1 MKVQLEVL
9 LSQLGNPGRYQVF
22 IFLLLCLN
30 YFPLVFNHVI
40 MAFFGSRPKH
50 QCYSSAYLPGTV
62 QDSVTDFSMI
72 QMNYTSLGN
81 NATVTGQFESCSA
94 RYYDAGNQSMSIVC
108 PDSEESFLIYQK
120 SERESTIVTEWDLVC
135 SQAYLSSLATTIY
148 FCGVMVGGVVFG
160 HLADKFGRKPVM
172 LISLFMPIV
181 VGIAT
186 SFAPWYSVFV
196 TLRFIQGVLMQGL
209 QTSTYTLAM
218 ELFLPQ
224 HRSYAGA
231 ILECFWG
238 LTVMTV
244 PLLAYLIPNWRHLQ
258 LVVSLPSLLA
268 VFYICFMPESLRW
281 LILKNRVEKAE
292 AQISKITAWNKQ
304 AFPHHAWED
313 VKLQLGTMAQ
323 DTKQYSMLDLL
334 KTPNLRK
341 RSLVL
346 FYLWFAISIGYYGLT
361 WRLTSLPGNKY
372 LNFFIAGCV
381 EFVAYTLV
389 IYITKRFGRK
399 KPLLT
404 YFMLASLF
412 MIGAGVVP
420 LALKNVSVYVTSG
433 LAIAGKF
440 AMGGLFSVIFLYTSE
455 LYPTIVRNIGM
466 GSCAFWTRVG
476 GVIAPQIIVLDHF
489 SNKSM
494 PLILFGLVTLIG
506 GFLTILLPETLGRK
520 LPDNID
526 DVEQSGSHDN
536 IVNGEEMKSLNSN
549 PDHDAKQENV

>member
-1 MKVQLEVL
+1 MKVQIEVL

-50 QCYSSAYLPGTV
+50 QCHSSAYLAGYMTNSISNFNDV
-62 QDSVTDFSMI
+62 QL
-72 QMNYTSLGN
+72 NYTVLGT
-81 NATVTGQFESCSA
+81 NASDVGHFESCSA
-94 RYYDAGNQSMSIVC
+94 SYLYAGNQSMSIVC
-108 PDSEESFLIYQK
+108 PESDESFLIYQK
-120 SERESTIVTEWDLVC
+120 REQESTIVTEWDLVC
-135 SQAYLSSLATTIY
+135 GKAYLSSVATTIY
-148 FCGVMVGGVVFG
+148 FCGVMVGGVLFG

-172 LISLFMPIV
+172 MISLIMPVV
-181 VGIAT
+181 VGVAT
-186 SFAPWYSVFV
+186 SYAPWYSVFV
-196 TLRFIQGVLMQGL
+196 TLRFVQGVLMQGL

-224 HRSYAGA
+224 YRSYAGA

-238 LTVMTV
+238 LSVMTV
-244 PLLAYLIPNWRHLQ
+244 PFLAYLIPNWRHLQ
-258 LVVSLPSLLA
+258 LVISLPSVVA
-268 VFYICFMPESLRW
+268 VFYFFVIPESLRW
-281 LILKNRVEKAE
+281 LILKNKVEKVE
-292 AQISKITAWNKQ
+292 AQLSTISAWNRID
-304 AFPHHAWED
+304 FPHNAWED
-313 VKLQLGTMAQ
+313 LKLQLGTMIK
-323 DTKQYSMLDLL
+323 DVKQYSMLDLL
-334 KTPNLRK
+334 KTPKLRK

-361 WRLTSLPGNKY
+361 WQLTSLPGNKY

-399 KPLLT
+399 RPLLI

-412 MIGAGVVP
+412 MISAGVIPFAFADV
-420 LALKNVSVYVTSG
+420 NVYITSG

-476 GVIAPQIIVLDHF
+476 GVIAPQIIVLNHF

-494 PLILFGLVTLIG
+494 PLILFGLVTLVG
-506 GFLTILLPETLGRK
+506 GFLKILFPRDVWPGKGFLKTLK
-520 LPDNID
+520 K
-526 DVEQSGSHDN
+526 
-536 IVNGEEMKSLNSN
+536 M
-549 PDHDAKQENV
+549 